1 MLDLSA
7 LGYIETEL
15 VELPVILDKD
25 GKAQLLTPEMKE
37 LDEKTLNQVAKMM
50 GGRVGY
56 AKLRASYSNPEVE
69 LCLKKGCTSIARFAD
84 HMCADHTGLSPVT
97 VVKL

>member
-37 LDEKTLNQVAKMM
+37 LDDKTLNQIAKMM
-50 GGRVGY
+50 GGKVGY
-56 AKLRASYSNPEVE
+56 AKLRASYSNPESA
-69 LCLKKGCTSIARFAD
+69 LCLKRNCWSLARFAD
-84 HMCADHTGLSPVT
+84 HMCADHTELSPVT
-97 VVKL
+97 AVKL